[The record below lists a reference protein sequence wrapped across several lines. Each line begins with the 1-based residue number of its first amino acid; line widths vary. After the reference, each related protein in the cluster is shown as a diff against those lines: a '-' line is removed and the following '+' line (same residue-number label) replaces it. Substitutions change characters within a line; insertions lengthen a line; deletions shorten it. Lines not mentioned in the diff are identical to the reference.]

1 MTVSYQIEGEVFIL
15 RLEGEFEADELSSAG
30 ERAARDPQFTAPMLL
45 LVDSRRS
52 ETTLS
57 TESIRNSLNRLSRK
71 GQFRERVAHVASDA
85 LHRAL
90 GRMAESYAE
99 LEGLQF
105 KTFNEIEQARAWLT
119 ASVDED
125 S

>member
-45 LVDSRRS
+45 LVDARRS

>member
-71 GQFRERVAHVASDA
+71 GQFRERVAHVASDE

>member
-30 ERAARDPQFTAPMLL
+30 ELAARDPQFTAPMLL

-105 KTFNEIEQARAWLT
+105 KSFNEIEQARAWLT
-119 ASVDED
+119 ASIDED

>member
-30 ERAARDPQFTAPMLL
+30 ERGARDPQFTAPMLL

-105 KTFNEIEQARAWLT
+105 KSFNEIEQARAWLT

>member
-1 MTVSYQIEGEVFIL
+1 MTVSYQIEGEVLIL

-105 KTFNEIEQARAWLT
+105 KSFNEIEQARAWLT

>member
-15 RLEGEFEADELSSAG
+15 RLEGEYEADELSSAC
-30 ERAARDPQFTAPMLL
+30 ERAARDPQFTAPMSL

-57 TESIRNSLNRLSRK
+57 TEAIRNALNRLSRMRH
-71 GQFRERVAHVASDA
+71 FRARVAHVASDA

-105 KTFNEIEQARAWLT
+105 KSFNEIEQARAWLT
-119 ASVDED
+119 APAEED

>member
-15 RLEGEFEADELSSAG
+15 RLEGEFEADELSSAA

-105 KTFNEIEQARAWLT
+105 KSFDEIEQARAWLT

>member
-15 RLEGEFEADELSSAG
+15 RLEGEFEADELSSAS

-71 GQFRERVAHVASDA
+71 GQFRERVAHVASDE

-119 ASVDED
+119 ASVDEAC
-125 S
+125 

>member
-119 ASVDED
+119 ASVDEAC
-125 S
+125 

>member
-71 GQFRERVAHVASDA
+71 GQFRQRVAHVASDA

-105 KTFNEIEQARAWLT
+105 KTFNEIEQARTWLT

>member
-71 GQFRERVAHVASDA
+71 GQFRQRVAHVASDA